1 MCFRKFIISLFLLSF
16 SGISLAETKFVTD
29 EFNIMLRSGQSV
41 QHEIIRQL
49 KSGTALT
56 VLQSNPDYTQVR
68 LASGQQGWVLTRYLM
83 AQPAGRDRL
92 AALQKKYDDLK
103 TNFDARLE
111 QENQA
116 MQERIA
122 ELEELAKRPLQLSRD
137 KEALKIELQQ
147 EQDRYQQLARETEVL
162 KSPHKDRQWFMLG
175 AMVAIGSLILG
186 IIVTM
191 LPKGRKKRW
200 NQL

>member
-1 MCFRKFIISLFLLSF
+1 MCLRKFIVSLLLLCAS
-16 SGISLAETKFVTD
+16 SLTLAETKFVTD
-29 EFNIMLRSGQSV
+29 EFHIMLRSGQSV

-49 KSGTALT
+49 KSGTALK

-68 LASGQQGWVLTRYLM
+68 LPSGQEGWVLTRYLM
-83 AQPAGRDRL
+83 ATPAGRDQL
-92 AALQKKYDDLK
+92 AVLQKKYDDLK
-103 TNFDARLE
+103 TNFDEKLE
-111 QENQA
+111 QAQLDT
-116 MQERIA
+116 QKRIA
-122 ELEELAKRPLQLSRD
+122 ELEELAKRPLQLSRE

-147 EQDRYQQLARETEVL
+147 EQDRYQQLSRETEVL

-191 LPKGRKKRW
+191 LPKGKKKRW

>member
-1 MCFRKFIISLFLLSF
+1 MYARKNLLCLLLLFS
-16 SGISLAETKFVTD
+16 SGIIQAETRYVTD
-29 EFNIMLRSGQSV
+29 EFHIMLRSGQSV

-68 LASGQQGWVLTRYLM
+68 LPSGQQGWVLTRYLM
-83 AQPAGRDRL
+83 AQPSGRDRL
-92 AALQKKYDDLK
+92 TSLQKKYDDLK
-103 TNFDARLE
+103 NNFDAKLE
-111 QENQA
+111 QEKQS

-147 EQDRYQQLARETEVL
+147 ERDRYQQLARETEVL

-191 LPKGRKKRW
+191 LPKGKKKRW

>member
-1 MCFRKFIISLFLLSF
+1 MCFKKLIVCLFLLS
-16 SGISLAETKFVTD
+16 SSNISFAETKYVTD
-29 EFNIMLRSGQSV
+29 EFHIMLRSGQSV

-68 LASGQQGWVLTRYLM
+68 LPSGQQGWVLTRYLM
-83 AQPAGRDRL
+83 DLPSGRDQL

-103 TNFDARLE
+103 TNFDAKLE
-111 QENQA
+111 QEKQA

-122 ELEELAKRPLQLSRD
+122 ELEKLAERPLQLSRE

-147 EQDRYQQLARETEVL
+147 EKDRYQQLARETEVL

-191 LPKGRKKRW
+191 LPKGKRKRW